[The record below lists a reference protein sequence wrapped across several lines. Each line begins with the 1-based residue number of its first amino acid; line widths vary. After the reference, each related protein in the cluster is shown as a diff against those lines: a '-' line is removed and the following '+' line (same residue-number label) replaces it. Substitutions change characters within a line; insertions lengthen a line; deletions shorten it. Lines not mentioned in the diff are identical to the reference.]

1 MEENA
6 VEYNLVSNLANEE
19 DRKRLRVMRARDLEA
34 KRDFDPNKIVDEN
47 ADDFL
52 REKNLMYLSAIR
64 NANAA
69 KRLKW
74 KKC

>member
-19 DRKRLRVMRARDLEA
+19 DRKRLRVMRARELEA

-69 KRLKW
+69 KRLK
-74 KKC
+74 

>member
-69 KRLKW
+69 KSLK
-74 KKC
+74 

>member
-69 KRLKW
+69 KRLK
-74 KKC
+74 